1 MLKTE
6 DGGDTQASAGKAGGM
21 KNLRQACLKEKKK
34 AVSGSTSLPSRSLPD
49 LLYFCNVLSLV
60 PL

>member
-6 DGGDTQASAGKAGGM
+6 NGGDTQASAGKAGGV
-21 KNLRQACLKEKKK
+21 KNLKQACPGK
-34 AVSGSTSLPSRSLPD
+34 AAASGSTSLPSGSLPD
-49 LLYFCNVLSLV
+49 LLYFCNVLNLV